1 MCVFIFFMAHISA
14 LHSRFFVRRSS
25 SQKELRS
32 GRGAIPLSFTN
43 SGFISSFEFHVPSSK
58 FHVPSSKFRVQ
69 SFGFQKLA
77 ISITQLLKYPN
88 TQIPKYSNTQTPKHS
103 ITKQLIHS
111 KKVPPNIS
119 QHPSPPYNRFRQQ

>member
-1 MCVFIFFMAHISA
+1 MGAHLTASNRNLLFSWAPISA
-14 LHSRFFVRRSS
+14 LHSRFFVRRTS

-77 ISITQLLKYPN
+77 ISITQLLNYSITQLLKYPN
-88 TQIPKYSNTQTPKHS
+88 TQIPKYPKTQKLKHP
-103 ITKQLIHS
+103 ITKLQNH
-111 KKVPPNIS
+111 
-119 QHPSPPYNRFRQQ
+119 